1 MYVAT
6 YFITLGNNIDFN
18 STTQTVTIFAGTN
31 SSTVNI
37 TLQDDDIPER
47 DEMFNISLAVPPSVG
62 SRIVAG
68 NRTSALAVIIDTSS
82 KRHVPLS
89 S

>member
-1 MYVAT
+1 MHN
-6 YFITLGNNIDFN
+6 TLGDNIDFN

-37 TLQDDDIPER
+37 TLRDDDIPEG
-47 DEMFNISLAVPPSVG
+47 DEMFDISLSIPPSVG

-68 NRTSALAVIIDTSS
+68 TMTSATAVIIDASGKYKCIVT
-82 KRHVPLS
+82 
-89 S
+89 